1 MARFLL
7 KVPRID
13 AISLVESNMNPHK
26 ILIVDDD
33 PVIVTAMSMKLRP
46 AGYQVLSAADGSA
59 AISAARKEKP
69 DLILLDLNFPNDIGL
84 SWDGF
89 QIIAW
94 LQRVDEAKKTPVII
108 VSGGDPAKFKNRAL
122 QAGAI
127 AYLQKPIK
135 NDELLALIK
144 QTLAAPAQPP
154 QAHNSPV

>member
-7 KVPRID
+7 KMPRID
-13 AISLVESNMNPHK
+13 AIRIVEPTMNRPK
-26 ILIVDDD
+26 ILVVDDD
-33 PVIVTAMSMKLRP
+33 LVIVKAMSMKLTP
-46 AGYQVLSAADGSA
+46 AGYQVISAMDGSE

-69 DLILLDLNFPNDIGL
+69 DLILLDLNFPNDVGI

-94 LQRVDEAKKTPVII
+94 LQRIDDSKKTPVIVI
-108 VSGGDPAKFKNRAL
+108 SGGDPAKFKTRAL

-127 AYLQKPIK
+127 AYFQKPVK

-144 QTLAAPAQPP
+144 QTLQASSNPAQP
-154 QAHNSPV
+154 QNSVG